1 MISIAD
7 VKQKD
12 RVIDEL
18 VRFTRKVLTE
28 PDICSTAKEIARKH
42 MGEEQALQ
50 LIADELN
57 DRTSIHIGLEMSEA
71 DQLFIELLL
80 EVVKDEQALY

>member
-50 LIADELN
+50 LIAYELN